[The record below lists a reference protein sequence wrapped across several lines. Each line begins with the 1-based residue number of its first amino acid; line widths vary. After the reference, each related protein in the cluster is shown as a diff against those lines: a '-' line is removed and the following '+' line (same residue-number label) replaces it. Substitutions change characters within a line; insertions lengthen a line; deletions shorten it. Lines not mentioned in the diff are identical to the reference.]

1 MLMINCYQVKKFYGA
16 EEVLSG
22 VSFDI
27 YEGEK
32 VGLLGGN
39 GAGKSTLFRLLSGA
53 EPPDEGNVSLRRG
66 ARVGV
71 LDQIPDYGEQSVGD
85 VLLGVFGTS
94 LALQAK
100 LRELE
105 ASMSGAEGAA
115 LDRMLREYGET
126 QEAFERG
133 GGYEIPAKV
142 DTVASGLGISAG
154 QRERP
159 FAELSGGEKT
169 KVALAALLLEEAD
182 LLLLDE
188 PTNHLDMEAAAWLE
202 SFIRDSSSTIVVVS
216 HDRYFLTQTVEK
228 VIELEDG
235 EATSYPCGYVQ
246 YREEKEA
253 RLLRQFED
261 YKEQQKV
268 IKQMKEAIKRL
279 IEWGKKGDNPKFF
292 RKAASMQKAL
302 DRMEK
307 VKRPVLERTAIGLAL
322 ATDGRTGEDVLTL
335 DAVRKSF
342 GSRVLL
348 REAEALLRY
357 GERAVLVGGN
367 GAGKTTLMRMVLGQE
382 SPDAG
387 ELRLGSRVRL
397 GYLAQEESPPADRT
411 SVLDY
416 YKEQAAME
424 EGEAR
429 GSLAKFL
436 FYGKDVFK
444 PVAGLSGGEWS
455 RLRLAVLMRQKPNL
469 LLLDEPT
476 NHLDIASREALEEAL
491 EEYDGT
497 ILAVSHDRF
506 FINRIAQR
514 VWSLESGE
522 LVSTLGGYD
531 DYRAERQKAQ
541 RTAEEHS
548 GAQGAG
554 VRSGNGAA
562 SAGAGRRNG
571 GQGEAARSGNGRQSE
586 EWRSGKS
593 GEGPGSRNGGQG
605 EAPRLDPAKLERDIA
620 ELEVRAAELGAALAD
635 PAHALEAHRLSEWL
649 AEQDATQARID
660 ALTEAWLALADGE

>member
-541 RTAEEHS
+541 RTAEERS

-554 VRSGNGAA
+554 AGGA
-562 SAGAGRRNG
+562 
-571 GQGEAARSGNGRQSE
+571 
-586 EWRSGKS
+586 KP
-593 GEGPGSRNGGQG
+593 GEGSGSRNGGQS

>member
-1 MLMINCYQVKKFYGA
+1 MLMIGCHQVKKYYGA
-16 EEVLSG
+16 QEVLG
-22 VSFDI
+22 EVSFDV
-27 YEGEK
+27 YDGEK

-39 GAGKSTLFRLLSGA
+39 GAGKSTLFRLLSGS
-53 EPPDEGNVSLRRG
+53 ESPDEGTVSLRRG
-66 ARVGV
+66 AKAGV
-71 LDQIPDYGEQSVGD
+71 LDQIPDYGQRSVGD
-85 VLLGVFGTS
+85 VLLDVFAQV
-94 LALQAK
+94 LALQDRQ
-100 LRELE
+100 RELE
-105 ASMSGAEGAA
+105 AEMGSAEGAA
-115 LDRMLREYGET
+115 LDRMLREYGEA
-126 QEAFERG
+126 QEAFERA

-142 DTVASGLGISAG
+142 DAVASGLGIPAE
-154 QRERP
+154 QRARP

-169 KVALAALLLEEAD
+169 KVSLAALLLGEAD

-202 SFIRDSSSTIVVVS
+202 GFIRESPATIIVVS

-235 EATSYPCGYVQ
+235 EATAYPCGYAQ

-253 RLLRQFED
+253 RLLRQFEE

-268 IKQMKEAIKRL
+268 IKQMKEAIKRF
-279 IEWGKKGDNPKFF
+279 IEWGKQGDNPKFF
-292 RKAASMQKAL
+292 RKAASLQKAL

-307 VKRPVLERTAIGLAL
+307 VKRPVLERAAIGLTL
-322 ATDGRTGEDVLTL
+322 ETDGRTGEEVLTL
-335 DAVRKSF
+335 EGVHKAY

-348 REAEALLRY
+348 REAHGLLRY
-357 GERAVLVGGN
+357 GERAVLIGGN

-382 SPDAG
+382 EPDG
-387 ELRLGSRVRL
+387 GDLRLGSRVRV
-397 GYLAQEESPPADRT
+397 GYLAQEEAPPEDRT

-416 YKEQAAME
+416 YKEHAAME
-424 EGEAR
+424 EGESR
-429 GSLAKFL
+429 GRLAQFL

-506 FINRIAQR
+506 FINRIARR

-522 LVSTLGGYD
+522 LRATLGGYD
-531 DYRAERQKAQ
+531 DYREERKKAEQ
-541 RTAEEHS
+541 TAAS
-548 GAQGAG
+548 IAAK
-554 VRSGNGAA
+554 GNGADADRSSSPA
-562 SAGAGRRNG
+562 SAGKSESSVGRAQADNG
-571 GQGEAARSGNGRQSE
+571 NSKPARSAQ
-586 EWRSGKS
+586 
-593 GEGPGSRNGGQG
+593 
-605 EAPRLDPAKLERDIA
+605 PRLDPAKLEREIGELEIRSA
-620 ELEVRAAELGAALAD
+620 ELDELLAD
-635 PAHALEAHRLSEWL
+635 PLHALDSQRLSEWL
-649 AEQDATQARID
+649 AEKERLDTQID
-660 ALTEAWLALADGE
+660 ELTEKWLSTAES

>member
-16 EEVLSG
+16 REVLSE

-53 EPPDEGNVSLRRG
+53 EPPDEGSVSLRRG
-66 ARVGV
+66 ARIGL
-71 LDQIPDYGEQSVGD
+71 LDQMPDYGERSVGD
-85 VLLGVFGTS
+85 VLLDVFAS
-94 LALQAK
+94 ALALQTK

-105 ASMSGAEGAA
+105 TAMSASEGAA
-115 LDRMLREYGET
+115 LERLLLEYGEA
-126 QEAFERG
+126 QEVFERG
-133 GGYEIPAKV
+133 GGYEIPAKI
-142 DTVASGLGISAG
+142 DKVAFGLGISLQ
-154 QRERP
+154 QRQRP

-228 VIELEDG
+228 VVELEDG
-235 EATSYPCGYVQ
+235 EATVYPCGYLQ

-253 RLLRQFED
+253 RMLRQFED

-268 IKQMKEAIKRL
+268 MKQMKEAIKRF
-279 IEWGKKGDNPKFF
+279 IEWGKQGDNPKFF
-292 RKAASMQKAL
+292 RKAASMQKSL

-307 VKRPVLERTAIGLAL
+307 VKRPVLEHVSIGLAL
-322 ATDGRTGEDVLTL
+322 ETDGRTGEDVLTL
-335 DAVRKSF
+335 EALRKSF
-342 GSRVLL
+342 GDRVLL
-348 REAEALLRY
+348 RGADALLRY
-357 GERAVLVGGN
+357 GENAVLVGGN
-367 GAGKTTLMRMVLGQE
+367 GAGKTTLMRMILGLE

-429 GSLAKFL
+429 GRLAKFL

-506 FINRIAQR
+506 FINRIARR
-514 VWSLESGE
+514 VWALEGGE
-522 LVSTLGGYD
+522 LHVTLGGYD
-531 DYRAERQKAQ
+531 DYRAERQKAEHMAA
-541 RTAEEHS
+541 AEPANGTGASTS
-548 GAQGAG
+548 GAK
-554 VRSGNGAA
+554 
-562 SAGAGRRNG
+562 
-571 GQGEAARSGNGRQSE
+571 ARSGTPR
-586 EWRSGKS
+586 
-593 GEGPGSRNGGQG
+593 RN
-605 EAPRLDPAKLERDIA
+605 PAKLEQEIA
-620 ELEVRAAELGAALAD
+620 ELEARSSRLGEALAD
-635 PAHALEAHRLSEWL
+635 PAHGLDAQRLNEWL
-649 AEQDATQARID
+649 AEKKEVEAQVDTLMEEWM
-660 ALTEAWLALADGE
+660 ALTES

>member
-1 MLMINCYQVKKFYGA
+1 MLMMGCHQVKKFYGA
-16 EEVLSG
+16 EEVLHE
-22 VSFDI
+22 VSFDV

-39 GAGKSTLFRLLSGA
+39 GAGKSTLFRLLAGA
-53 EPPDEGNVSLRRG
+53 EPPDEGTVSLRRG

-71 LDQIPDYGEQSVGD
+71 LDQIPDYSGNTVED
-85 VLLGVFGTS
+85 VLSGVFVEA
-94 LALQAK
+94 LELQAR

-105 ASMSGAEGAA
+105 GEMSRAEGAA
-115 LDRMLREYGET
+115 LERLLKEYGEA
-126 QEAFERG
+126 QERFEHA
-133 GGYEIPAKV
+133 GGYEIQSKIDA
-142 DTVASGLGISAG
+142 VASGLGISPG
-154 QRERP
+154 QRQRS

-169 KVALAALLLEEAD
+169 KVSLAALLLGEAD

-188 PTNHLDMEAAAWLE
+188 PTNHLDMDAAAWLE
-202 SFIRDSSSTIVVVS
+202 GFIRDSSATIIVVS

-235 EATSYPCGYVQ
+235 EATVYPCGYAA

-253 RLLRQFED
+253 RLLRQFAE

-268 IKQMKEAIKRL
+268 IKQMKDAIKRL
-279 IEWGKKGDNPKFF
+279 IEWGKQGDNPKFF

-307 VKRPVLERTAIGLAL
+307 VKRPVMDRPAMGLNLQTEERTGEEVLILEAIRKAY
-322 ATDGRTGEDVLTL
+322 DGRT
-335 DAVRKSF
+335 
-342 GSRVLL
+342 LL
-348 REAEALLRY
+348 HGADALLRY
-357 GERAVLVGGN
+357 GERAALIGGN
-367 GAGKTTLMRMVLGQE
+367 GAGKTTLMRMVLGLE
-382 SPDAG
+382 EPDG
-387 ELRLGSRVRL
+387 GSLRLGSRVRV
-397 GYLAQEESPPADRT
+397 GYLAQEEAPPADRT

-416 YKEQAAME
+416 YKEHANME

-429 GSLAKFL
+429 GRLAKFL

-514 VWSLESGE
+514 IWALEGGQ
-522 LVSTLGGYD
+522 LVATLGGYD
-531 DYRAERQKAQ
+531 DYREERRKAERAVAALAEGTGSAAG
-541 RTAEEHS
+541 RTKPPAL
-548 GAQGAG
+548 GAP
-554 VRSGNGAA
+554 GAA
-562 SAGAGRRNG
+562 DHADRSRTVGGRETSRGGATRR
-571 GQGEAARSGNGRQSE
+571 A
-586 EWRSGKS
+586 
-593 GEGPGSRNGGQG
+593 
-605 EAPRLDPAKLERDIA
+605 DPAKLEREIA
-620 ELEVRAAELGAALAD
+620 ALEERTAELGRALSD
-635 PAHALEAHRLSEWL
+635 PAHALDAQQLGEWL
-649 AEQDATQARID
+649 AEQERLDAQID
-660 ALTEAWLALADGE
+660 ALTEEWLALAEN